1 MIMIKTY
8 MYKFSSFSAPISVV
22 GFTFMG
28 KSKSTSTVDP
38 RECEIFLIHDTM
50 KVYRVG
56 LLGRDKEEMYTI
68 VEKPMPQDMNW
79 LRNPDKDDT
88 MRQLK
93 HDQHDILRYVILEY
107 LWHFVCMKVS

>member
-1 MIMIKTY
+1 
-8 MYKFSSFSAPISVV
+8 
-22 GFTFMG
+22 MG

-68 VEKPMPQDMNW
+68 VEKPMPQEMNW

-88 MRQLK
+88 MRQPK
-93 HDQHDILRYVILEY
+93 HDQHDILRYVILEH
-107 LWHFVCMKVS
+107 LWHFYA

>member
-1 MIMIKTY
+1 MIMINTY

-68 VEKPMPQDMNW
+68 VEKPMPQEMNW
-79 LRNPDKDDT
+79 LQNPDKDDT
-88 MRQLK
+88 MRQPK
-93 HDQHDILRYVILEY
+93 HDQHDILRYVILEH
-107 LWHFVCMKVS
+107 LWHLYA